1 MNRALASA
9 ALSALAIAAL
19 AFAAA
24 APAQARDQIN
34 IVGSSTVYPFTSY
47 VAEEFGKTTRHP
59 TPKVE
64 QTGSGSGH
72 KLFGKGTGPATPDL
86 VNSSRRMKVSEFDN
100 ATSAGITGMTEAVI
114 GYDGIA
120 IAESVE
126 NPGFNITKL
135 QLHLA
140 IAAKVPGPD
149 GTLIENPY
157 KKWSD
162 IDASLP
168 DRPIVIYG
176 PPTTSGTRD
185 AFEELILEKV
195 SETLPEYDGEAFTD
209 VRQDGAYVDAGEND
223 NLIINRVTT
232 NTQAIGIFGYGFLD
246 ENRDKVRAS
255 SIDGVPATPETI
267 SSGEYPVSRSLYFY
281 IKHDHIGVTPGLYDF
296 VQLFMSEKMIGPAG
310 QLKNIGLI
318 PLPEDLRLAS
328 RQRVLDLVPLEL
340 VDGKLPS
347 LQDYLDANGPVAAAQ

>member
-1 MNRALASA
+1 MIRALASA
-9 ALSALAIAAL
+9 ALSALAAVAL
-19 AFAAA
+19 VS
-24 APAQARDQIN
+24 APAAARDQIN
-34 IVGSSTVYPFTSY
+34 IVGSSTVYPFASY

-59 TPKVE
+59 APKVE
-64 QTGSGSGH
+64 QTGSGGGH
-72 KLFGKGTGPATPDL
+72 KLFGQGTGPATPDL

-100 ATSAGITGMTEAVI
+100 ANSAGVTGMTEAVI

-120 IAESVE
+120 IAESAQ
-126 NPGFNITKL
+126 NPGLNLTKL

-149 GTLIENPY
+149 GTLIDNPY

-185 AFEELILEKV
+185 AFEELVLEKV
-195 SETLPEYDGEAFTD
+195 SESLPAYGGEAFTD

-232 NTQAIGIFGYGFLD
+232 NTQAVGIFGYGFLD
-246 ENRDKVRAS
+246 ENRDKVRAA

-281 IKHDHIGVTPGLYDF
+281 IKHDHIGVIPGLFDF

-318 PLPEDLRLAS
+318 PLPEELRLAS

-340 VDGKLPS
+340 QDGKLPS
-347 LQDYLDANGPVAAAQ
+347 LQDYLDANGPVAAAE